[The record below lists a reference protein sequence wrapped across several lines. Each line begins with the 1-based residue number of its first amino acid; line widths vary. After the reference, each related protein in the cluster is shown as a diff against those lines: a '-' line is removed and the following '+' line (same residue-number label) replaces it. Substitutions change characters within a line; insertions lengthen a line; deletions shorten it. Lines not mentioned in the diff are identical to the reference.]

1 MRLIPVLLA
10 ISFLCACEETI
21 TDVAGVWVGSTTMV
35 VDGEEKT
42 VDLELRLTQT
52 EKDIE
57 GSLCWGEIDEMISS
71 SSLEGRE
78 LFLESEWERGTIQ
91 LRGLVTDDAIS
102 GRFQYRFVHE
112 REAFPALFEV
122 TRR

>member
-1 MRLIPVLLA
+1 MRLIPTMLA
-10 ISFLCACEETI
+10 ISFLCACTEEI
-21 TDVAGVWVGSTTMV
+21 PDVSGTWVGGTTMI
-35 VDGEEKT
+35 VDAEEKKIE
-42 VDLELRLTQT
+42 LELRLTQA
-52 EKDIE
+52 EKDVE
-57 GSLCWGEIDEMISS
+57 GSLCWGEIDLMISA
-71 SSLEGRE
+71 SSLEGHE
-78 LFLESEWERGTIQ
+78 LFLESEWEGGTIQ

>member
-1 MRLIPVLLA
+1 MRFIPLLVA

-52 EKDIE
+52 EKDIK
-57 GSLCWGEIDEMISS
+57 GSLCWGEIDETISS

-91 LRGLVTDDAIS
+91 LRGLVNDDAMS